1 MNQQFRVSDIL
12 RGLAMNTPIGPN
24 FASPDGGRQA
34 QTGLAL
40 WKRMLWE
47 QKHRL
52 TIVDWNGLHLDGLV
66 SARTATGR
74 VFQVDHL
81 HLPHLQSS
89 NGAGPGISNSKEGLG
104 SAGPLRLLESL
115 VKLAGSRG
123 AERLFLR
130 LPSGSP
136 ALRLAQ
142 QTGFFP
148 HFQEI
153 QWEGEAPEPSLDSQ
167 RTSSL
172 FSVRQSEDEHRLF
185 QLFSACTPAPVRTAV
200 GVTLE
205 QWQDWQSLWPRQRQ
219 EWTASAEGRIRG
231 WVALSRNN
239 NAVEARLMAQPDWPE
254 MTNRLI
260 MLATESPGPHR
271 WLVPDYQAQVSE
283 RLQTMGWRETTR
295 YNMLINRVAVPVESP
310 GMAPVEA

>member
-1 MNQQFRVSDIL
+1 MNQRLRASDVL
-12 RGLAMNTPIGPN
+12 RGLAVNAPIGPN
-24 FASPDGGRQA
+24 LASPDGVHKP

-40 WKRMLWE
+40 WKRMVSE
-47 QKHRL
+47 QKRRL
-52 TIVDWNGLHLDGLV
+52 TIVDWDGLRLNGLV

-81 HLPHLQSS
+81 HLPHLQSG
-89 NGAGPGISNSKEGLG
+89 NGAEPGISNNKEELG
-104 SAGPLRLLESL
+104 PAEPLRLLESL

-153 QWEGEAPEPSLDSQ
+153 QWEGDAPQPSLESQ
-167 RTSSL
+167 RASSL
-172 FSVRQSEDEHRLF
+172 FSVRETGDEHRLF
-185 QLFSACTPAPVRTAV
+185 QLFSDCTPAPVRMAV

-231 WVALSRNN
+231 WVALSRNDD
-239 NAVEARLMAQPDWPE
+239 AVEARLMAQPDWPA
-254 MTNRLI
+254 MTSLLI
-260 MLATESPGPHR
+260 LLATESPGPHR

-283 RLQTMGWRETTR
+283 RLQVMGWRETAR